1 MYILPTLEI
10 NKRDNKMNL
19 DFIKATKSEDLLKIE
34 KLARTIWPT
43 AFKDIISNEQIN
55 FMLDWMYNLEQMLNE
70 LKKGTVYEIIYL
82 ENQSVGFCAYT
93 KKTNAIKMDKLYII
107 PEKQKMGIGSKVI
120 DHIYEYVQEQKLDS
134 LFLAV
139 NKNNSK
145 AINAYIKNDFKI
157 IEKVKNDIGN
167 GFFMDDYIMEKT
179 NSAL

>member
-1 MYILPTLEI
+1 M
-10 NKRDNKMNL
+10 NKLDDNMKL

-43 AFKDIISNEQIN
+43 AFKGIVSAEQIN
-55 FMLDWMYNLEQMLNE
+55 FMLDWMYNLEHMHNE
-70 LKKGTVYEIIYL
+70 LKDGTVYEIIYC
-82 ENQSVGFCAYT
+82 ENKPIGYYGYT
-93 KKTNAIKMDKLYII
+93 RKQNAIKLDKLYVI

-120 DHIYEYVQEQKLDS
+120 SHIYEYVQEEELKS

-139 NKNNSK
+139 NKKNIK
-145 AINAYIKNDFKI
+145 AINAYIKNGFKI
-157 IEKVKNDIGN
+157 IEKIKNDIGN